1 MANPL
6 CHFELMTS
14 DLQKCRD
21 FYGAVFDWQFDEKTM
36 PGYTLIN
43 TGTDPPGGIM
53 KKPEKLPGV
62 CINTYFNVG
71 DIDTVLKKAVE
82 HGGKILV
89 EKTPVPNVGHL
100 AMFADPEG
108 IVIGIMQ
115 GAS

>member
-14 DLQKCRD
+14 DPKKCQD

-43 TGTDPPGGIM
+43 TGTEPAGGIM

-89 EKTPVPNVGHL
+89 EKTPVPNVGYL

>member
-14 DLQKCRD
+14 DLHKCRD
-21 FYGAVFDWQFDEKTM
+21 FYGAVFDWQFDENTM

-89 EKTPVPNVGHL
+89 GKTPVPTVGHL

-115 GAS
+115 GES